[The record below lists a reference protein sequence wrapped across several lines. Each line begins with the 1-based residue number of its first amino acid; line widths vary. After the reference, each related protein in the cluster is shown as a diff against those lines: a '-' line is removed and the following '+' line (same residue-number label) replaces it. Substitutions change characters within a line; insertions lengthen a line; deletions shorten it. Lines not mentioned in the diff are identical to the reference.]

1 MILGSAPTHQRL
13 GSQHHLSHHQP
24 SSSGPPPAH
33 APPPAHGSVG
43 SSNLISP
50 LVGSLGASSKPGMAH
65 SNSFQGSHH
74 SSGQNPLG
82 LHSSSMGGGSL
93 LPPPPGLTSSSRP
106 PSGLPPSS
114 ATQSHALQRGPPPS
128 HQGIPSG
135 PDPISRPRSTDIQV
149 IGERFHNRGGSS
161 PEPRQ
166 TVLIQFKKSPYIYS
180 IKKFNGFSKVIV
192 TIAIFSFRINLE
204 FQVLLQNLI
213 VQNVIVLNLLYL
225 LVVGIEGKVT
235 HARAQ
240 ISFSR

>member
-33 APPPAHGSVG
+33 APPPAHGSMG

-106 PSGLPPSS
+106 QSGLPPSS

-128 HQGIPSG
+128 HQGIPAG

-149 IGERFHNRGGSS
+149 IGERFHNRGGPS

-166 TVLIQFKKSPYIYS
+166 TVHIQLKKLPCSYNKNS
-180 IKKFNGFSKVIV
+180 SASHKS
-192 TIAIFSFRINLE
+192 L
-204 FQVLLQNLI
+204 
-213 VQNVIVLNLLYL
+213 
-225 LVVGIEGKVT
+225 
-235 HARAQ
+235 
-240 ISFSR
+240 

>member
-33 APPPAHGSVG
+33 APPPAHGSMG

-106 PSGLPPSS
+106 QSGLPPSS
-114 ATQSHALQRGPPPS
+114 ATQNHALQRGPPPS
-128 HQGIPSG
+128 HQGIPAG

-149 IGERFHNRGGSS
+149 IGERFHNRGGPS

-166 TVLIQFKKSPYIYS
+166 TVHIQLKKLPCSYNIASLIHRFLKSHCNHYNIL
-180 IKKFNGFSKVIV
+180 F
-192 TIAIFSFRINLE
+192 
-204 FQVLLQNLI
+204 
-213 VQNVIVLNLLYL
+213 
-225 LVVGIEGKVT
+225 
-235 HARAQ
+235 
-240 ISFSR
+240 